1 MIPEEIKGKFEQ
13 HVWMLIQTI
22 LPSLSNLCSLDWLG
36 CNFSHLLYCLLFGSQ
51 LPNLL
56 GICSVTLCIRLAYY
70 ACKVHSKYLI
80 MLYHTDSAN
89 FCGIGL
95 FPNG

>member
-22 LPSLSNLCSLDWLG
+22 LPSLSNLCSLGLLS
-36 CNFSHLLYCLLFGSQ
+36 CNFSHLLYCLLFGPQ

-56 GICSVTLCIRLAYY
+56 RICSVTLL
-70 ACKVHSKYLI
+70 V
-80 MLYHTDSAN
+80 
-89 FCGIGL
+89 
-95 FPNG
+95 